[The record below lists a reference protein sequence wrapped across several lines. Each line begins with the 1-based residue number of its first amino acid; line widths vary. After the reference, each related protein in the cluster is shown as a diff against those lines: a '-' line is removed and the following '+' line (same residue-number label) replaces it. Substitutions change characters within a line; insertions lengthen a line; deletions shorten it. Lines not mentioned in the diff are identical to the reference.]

1 MPPSPIQLAR
11 LALILAIAP
20 MALLAPSGVLAQD
33 SGRRA
38 ATNGQ
43 GTVPASVALVSSV
56 QIVHEHGVPALEIL
70 ATHPIVPVIQTL
82 DQPPRLVVDLP
93 NARLGQV
100 RKRISVKEEG
110 IAAIRTEQYR
120 KQPPVSRIVVDLSGP
135 YGYSWD
141 AAGNRLMIRLK
152 PPGDSNHDS
161 NHEAHHDSNRQANSN
176 ANADAKAGQNTAL
189 PPLAAPTL
197 ATVSDPA
204 VVPVSGG
211 PGTVVLA
218 GSRIGAGA
226 SVTAGSE
233 TAVLTLSRGGE
244 IRVCPGT
251 TVSVTPSKSKHDF
264 MLGMSSGALE
274 AHYALDAAAD
284 SVLTPD
290 FRILLAGPGEFDYA
304 ISADSH
310 GTTCVRALM
319 GNTAS
324 VIVSELMGDRIYQ
337 VKPTEQAVFRSGRI
351 DKVDSDVPLECGCP
365 PPAPANTLRANTPV
379 AASDTELSAKATL
392 GSASSPAENL
402 PAAGNPGRDSSS
414 NTSSEAMLTHGSETD
429 PLPPSKPGEVHIQV
443 DAPFVFSGRKK
454 LAEPPAAL
462 VHEVASLPLED
473 SSRQI
478 RLETVVEPP
487 RIKHPLLNRLK
498 RFFVAVFG

>member
-1 MPPSPIQLAR
+1 VFLPESPIQCAFLAF
-11 LALILAIAP
+11 LASTV
-20 MALLAPSGVLAQD
+20 LLAPFRAAAQD
-33 SGRRA
+33 AGYSA
-38 ATNGQ
+38 AA
-43 GTVPASVALVSSV
+43 PIALVSSV

-82 DQPPRLVVDLP
+82 DAPARLVVDLP
-93 NARLGQV
+93 YARLGQV
-100 RKRISVKEEG
+100 QKHILVKEEG
-110 IAAIRTEQYR
+110 IGAIRTEQYR
-120 KQPPVSRIVVDLSGP
+120 RQPPMTRIVVDLSGP
-135 YGYSWD
+135 YGYTWD

-152 PPGDSNHDS
+152 PPGDANYDSNADVNS
-161 NHEAHHDSNRQANSN
+161 DANHEANV
-176 ANADAKAGQNTAL
+176 DAKAGRNTAL
-189 PPLAAPTL
+189 PPLAPPTL
-197 ATVSDPA
+197 TSASAPA

-226 SVTAGSE
+226 SVKAGSE
-233 TAVLTLSRGGE
+233 TAVLALSRGGE

-251 TVSVTPSKSKHDF
+251 TVSVTPSKSKHEL

-274 AHYALDAAAD
+274 AHYSLDAAAD

-310 GTTCVRALM
+310 GNTCVRTLM

-324 VIVSELMGDRIYQ
+324 AIVSELIGDRIYQ

-351 DKVDSDVPLECGCP
+351 DKVDADVPLECGCP
-365 PPAPANTLRANTPV
+365 PPAPAMLANAPV
-379 AASDTELSAKATL
+379 PAPAPESDLSAKATL
-392 GSASSPAENL
+392 GSASTPAENASS
-402 PAAGNPGRDSSS
+402 AAMPS
-414 NTSSEAMLTHGSETD
+414 HGSETD
-429 PLPPSKPGEVHIQV
+429 PLPPSQPGEVHIQV

-454 LAEPPAAL
+454 PAEPPAAL
-462 VHEVASLPLED
+462 VHEVAGLPLQD

-498 RFFVAVFG
+498 RFFAAVFG